1 MINVEVFSDEKNWSK
16 KLKKKQIFFNDIC
29 NAFPQKYKFSKKKV
43 SFSLMLSNNKKIRK
57 LNKKFRKKDKTTD
70 VLSFPFYEK
79 DILKKLLKKK
89 INFYLGD
96 VVINLNKI
104 NGYKNEDFKK
114 NFDKLWIHGFLH
126 LLGYRHKLDK
136 EFIKMSNLEKKF
148 FKSIN

>member
-1 MINVEVFSDEKNWSK
+1 MIKVNVFADNKNRKHKIKNPSLYIK
-16 KLKKKQIFFNDIC
+16 KKIQRLKKYYFFKNKNIEFSILLTGNDVI
-29 NAFPQKYKFSKKKV
+29 K
-43 SFSLMLSNNKKIRK
+43 K
-57 LNKKFRKKDKTTD
+57 LNKRFRNKNKITD
-70 VLSFPFYEK
+70 VLSFPFFEK
-79 DILKKLLKKK
+79 GTLKKM
-89 INFYLGD
+89 IRARNNIYLGD

>member
-1 MINVEVFSDEKNWSK
+1 M
-16 KLKKKQIFFNDIC
+16 
-29 NAFPQKYKFSKKKV
+29 
-43 SFSLMLSNNKKIRK
+43 
-57 LNKKFRKKDKTTD
+57 
-70 VLSFPFYEK
+70 
-79 DILKKLLKKK
+79 
-89 INFYLGD
+89 
-96 VVINLNKI
+96 VINLNKI